1 MKNKVVKFI
10 IRYVVIT
17 LSAIMY
23 GLGIGLFLNPN
34 QLAPGG
40 ISGIAIILK
49 EVFPMLPGVGVL
61 IIIINV
67 PIMILGAWKFGKKF
81 LLSTLYSLIVSSVA
95 IDAVTNDLMLA
106 SVIGGALFGFA
117 MGVLFR
123 MDTTTGGLD
132 IIVKIIKQ
140 KHPHMKTGQIY
151 MIIDVAI
158 LIASAIAF
166 NNVEV
171 ALFAAIAIYVSS
183 LAMDK
188 AIYVGDEAT
197 LVYIISKQRKIISV
211 RMLQELDIGVT
222 MLQGRGAYTNKS
234 TEIIMCVMRKQM
246 LVKVRNILKEVDPDA
261 FMIVTTANEVFGE
274 GFKSQFTLIYKKK
287 ILF

>member
-10 IRYVVIT
+10 VRYVVIT

-95 IDAVTNDLMLA
+95 IDALPAIFKIDAVTNDLMLA
-106 SVIGGALFGFA
+106 SVIGGALFGIA

-140 KHPHMKTGQIY
+140 KHPHIKTGQIY

-171 ALFAAIAIYVSS
+171 ALFAAI
-183 LAMDK
+183 

-222 MLQGRGAYTNKS
+222 MLQGMGAYTNKS

-274 GFKSQFTLIYKKK
+274 GFKSQFTNEV
-287 ILF
+287 